1 MDIFHCILNT
11 FLLSIVLHFFYK
23 EKKIKVEYTNMYIF
37 KLMMFKIISKNNVSN
52 FSVKKMRSISN
63 FVKVVEV
70 GPRDGLQNERNIV
83 PTEVKVEFINKLSE
97 SGLKNIEVTSFVSP
111 KWVPQMADNA
121 EVYQK
126 INKKPDI
133 SYSAL
138 VPNIKGLKAALEVN
152 VKEIAIFLA
161 ASETFS
167 RKNINC
173 SIDDSM
179 KKARAV
185 IEEALKYD
193 IKVRGYIS
201 CIIGCPY
208 EGQIQAT
215 AVANLA
221 TFMLQCGC
229 YEISLGDTI
238 GVGSPNKINNVLHE
252 LGYVSNDMHEF
263 AIHCH
268 DTYGQALVNIYAS
281 LERGIRIFDSSVAGL
296 GGCPYAVG
304 ASGNIA
310 TEDLL
315 YLLHG
320 QGLETGINLNEIVK
334 IGEFISSQ
342 LQRQNQSKAGIAI
355 LTKKC

>member
-1 MDIFHCILNT
+1 
-11 FLLSIVLHFFYK
+11 
-23 EKKIKVEYTNMYIF
+23 
-37 KLMMFKIISKNNVSN
+37 MFKIISKNNIHN
-52 FSVKKMRSISN
+52 FSVKIRSVSN

-83 PTEVKVEFINKLSE
+83 PTEVKVEFINKLSD

-121 EVYQK
+121 QIYQK
-126 INKKPDI
+126 INKKQNV
-133 SYSAL
+133 SYPVL
-138 VPNIKGLKAALEVN
+138 IPNMKGLEDAMKVN

-167 RKNINC
+167 RKNTNC
-173 SIDDSM
+173 SIDNSM
-179 KKARAV
+179 KKARTV
-185 IEEALKYD
+185 IEEALKHD

-201 CIIGCPY
+201 CIVGCPY
-208 EGQIQAT
+208 EGQIQT
-215 AVANLA
+215 KAVTNLA
-221 TFMLQCGC
+221 TFMLECGC

-238 GVGSPNKINNVLHE
+238 GVGSPNKVKNVLHE
-252 LGYVSNDMHEF
+252 LEHVSNDMNKF

-281 LERGIRIFDSSVAGL
+281 LECGIKTFDSSVAGL
-296 GGCPYAVG
+296 GGCPYAAG
-304 ASGNIA
+304 ASGNVA

-320 QGLETGINLNEIVK
+320 QNLETGVDLNKIVK

-342 LQRQNQSKAGIAI
+342 LQRQNQSKAAAAI
-355 LTKKC
+355 LAKKC

>member
-1 MDIFHCILNT
+1 
-11 FLLSIVLHFFYK
+11 
-23 EKKIKVEYTNMYIF
+23 
-37 KLMMFKIISKNNVSN
+37 MMFKIISKNNIHN
-52 FSVKKMRSISN
+52 FFVKKIRSVSN

-121 EVYQK
+121 QIYQK
-126 INKKPDI
+126 ISKKPNI
-133 SYSAL
+133 SYPVL
-138 VPNIKGLKAALEVN
+138 VPNMKGLEDAMRVN
-152 VKEIAIFLA
+152 VREIAIFLA

-167 RKNINC
+167 MKNTNC
-173 SIDDSM
+173 SIDNSM
-179 KKARAV
+179 KKARTV
-185 IEEALKYD
+185 IEEALKHD

-201 CIIGCPY
+201 CIVGCPY
-208 EGQIQAT
+208 EGQVQTKAIT
-215 AVANLA
+215 NLA
-221 TFMLQCGC
+221 AFMLQCGC

-238 GVGSPNKINNVLHE
+238 GVGSPNKIKNVLYE
-252 LGYVSNDMHEF
+252 LEHVSNDMNKF

-281 LERGIRIFDSSVAGL
+281 LECGIRTFDSSVAGL
-296 GGCPYAVG
+296 GGCPYAAG
-304 ASGNIA
+304 ASGNVA

-315 YLLHG
+315 YFLHG
-320 QGLETGINLNEIVK
+320 QNLETGVDLNKIVK

-342 LQRQNQSKAGIAI
+342 LQRQNQSKAAAAI
-355 LTKKC
+355 LAKNVKKNSL

>member
-1 MDIFHCILNT
+1 
-11 FLLSIVLHFFYK
+11 
-23 EKKIKVEYTNMYIF
+23 
-37 KLMMFKIISKNNVSN
+37 MFKIITKNNIHN
-52 FSVKKMRSISN
+52 FSLKKIRSVSN

-83 PTEVKVEFINKLSE
+83 PTEVKVEFINKLSD

-121 EVYQK
+121 QIYQK
-126 INKKPDI
+126 INKKPNV
-133 SYSAL
+133 SYPVL
-138 VPNIKGLKAALEVN
+138 VPNMKGLEDAMKVN
-152 VKEIAIFLA
+152 VREIAIFLA

-167 RKNINC
+167 RKNTNC
-173 SIDDSM
+173 SIDNSM
-179 KKARAV
+179 KKARTV
-185 IEEALKYD
+185 IEEALKHD

-201 CIIGCPY
+201 CIVGCPY
-208 EGQIQAT
+208 EGQIQT
-215 AVANLA
+215 KAVTNLA
-221 TFMLQCGC
+221 AFMLECGC

-238 GVGSPNKINNVLHE
+238 GVGSPNKVKNVLHE
-252 LGYVSNDMHEF
+252 LEHVSNDMNKF

-281 LERGIRIFDSSVAGL
+281 LECGIKTFDSSVAGL
-296 GGCPYAVG
+296 GGCPYAAG
-304 ASGNIA
+304 ASGNVA

-320 QGLETGINLNEIVK
+320 QNLETGIDLNKIVK

-342 LQRQNQSKAGIAI
+342 LQKQNQSKAATAI
-355 LTKKC
+355 LAKKC

>member
-1 MDIFHCILNT
+1 
-11 FLLSIVLHFFYK
+11 
-23 EKKIKVEYTNMYIF
+23 
-37 KLMMFKIISKNNVSN
+37 MMFKIISKNNIHN
-52 FSVKKMRSISN
+52 FFVKKIRSVSN

-121 EVYQK
+121 QIYQK
-126 INKKPDI
+126 ISKKPNI
-133 SYSAL
+133 SYPVL
-138 VPNIKGLKAALEVN
+138 VPNMKGLEDAIRVN
-152 VKEIAIFLA
+152 VREIAIFLA

-167 RKNINC
+167 MKNTNC
-173 SIDDSM
+173 SIDNSM
-179 KKARAV
+179 KKARTV
-185 IEEALKYD
+185 IEEALKHD

-201 CIIGCPY
+201 CIVGCPY
-208 EGQIQAT
+208 EGQVQTKAIT
-215 AVANLA
+215 NLA
-221 TFMLQCGC
+221 AFMLQCGC

-238 GVGSPNKINNVLHE
+238 GVGSPNKIKNVLYE
-252 LGYVSNDMHEF
+252 LEHVSNDMNKF

-281 LERGIRIFDSSVAGL
+281 LECGIRTFDSSVAGL
-296 GGCPYAVG
+296 GGCPYAAG
-304 ASGNIA
+304 ASGNVA

-315 YLLHG
+315 YFLHG
-320 QGLETGINLNEIVK
+320 QNLETGVDLNKIVK

-342 LQRQNQSKAGIAI
+342 LQRQNQSKAAAAI
-355 LTKKC
+355 LAKNVKKNSL